1 LSTLPLSTL
10 LSHSLVA
17 YTIEFDNEF
26 EHQMPHRTSQHGA
39 TDDRRHVP
47 WLVSMAMWCNCM
59 RFVDAQGVTVGE
71 LERLARTT
79 TNLPGMLRWGY
90 VKAEPSPD
98 DRDPKRPGRD
108 AVLRPTRAG
117 ERARQVW
124 RPLFDTVDTRWRE
137 RFGEDRIREL
147 RDALAVLVGQLDPG
161 LPDCLPILG
170 HGLFSKVQDAPATA
184 DTEDLPLVTL
194 LARVL
199 LTLAVEFERESTLSL
214 AISANVLRV
223 LDDSG
228 VRIRDLP
235 VLAGVSRAAVDMTI
249 GFLETHRHVVVEPA
263 PSRGQQVRLTA
274 KGRAA
279 QQATPTLLAGIEE
292 RWQDRFG
299 IDDLR
304 TALTRLVGGPLAAGL
319 VPYPD
324 GWRAAIKAPTTL
336 PHYPMVL
343 HRGGFPDGS

>member
-1 LSTLPLSTL
+1 MSPVPLSTL
-10 LSHSLVA
+10 LSHPLVA

-26 EHQMPHRTSQHGA
+26 EHLMPHRTSQHGA
-39 TDDRRHVP
+39 TGDKRHVP

-59 RFVDAQGVTVGE
+59 RYVDAQGVTVGE
-71 LERLARTT
+71 LERLARTP

-90 VKAEPSPD
+90 VEAELAPG
-98 DRDPKRPGRD
+98 DRDPKHPGRD

-124 RPLFDTVDTRWRE
+124 RPLFDTIDTRWRE
-137 RFGEDRIREL
+137 RFGDDRIREL
-147 RDALAVLVGQLDPG
+147 RDALTVIVGGLDAG

-170 HGLFSKVQDAPATA
+170 HGLFSKVQQAAAAA
-184 DTEDLPLVTL
+184 DTTGLPLVTL

-199 LTLAVEFERESTLSL
+199 LAVAVEFESESKLSL

-223 LDDSG
+223 LDTDG
-228 VRIRDLP
+228 VRVRDLP
-235 VLAGVSRAAVDMTI
+235 VLTGVSRAAVDMTV
-249 GFLETHRHVVVEPA
+249 GYLETHRHVAAEPA
-263 PSRGQQVRLTA
+263 AGRGQQVRLTE
-274 KGRAA
+274 KGLAA
-279 QQATPTLLAGIEE
+279 QQATPELLAAIEE
-292 RWQDRFG
+292 RLPVG
-299 IDDLR
+299 DLR
-304 TALTRLVGGPLAAGL
+304 SALAGFGADELAKGL

-324 GWRAAIKAPTTL
+324 GWRAAVKAPGIL